1 LTQLIAS
8 IGYIFNTI
16 DSVNWLEM
24 HTCGDLF
31 TDCLLENDIDDE
43 IDSLSP
49 DSFYPPSFATP
60 DRAIGV
66 ETFA

>member
-1 LTQLIAS
+1 
-8 IGYIFNTI
+8 
-16 DSVNWLEM
+16 M

-49 DSFYPPSFATP
+49 DSFDSPSFYTHAP
-60 DRAIGV
+60 NAMLELKPLQDSLMYVFLGHNG
-66 ETFA
+66 TFSIIVA